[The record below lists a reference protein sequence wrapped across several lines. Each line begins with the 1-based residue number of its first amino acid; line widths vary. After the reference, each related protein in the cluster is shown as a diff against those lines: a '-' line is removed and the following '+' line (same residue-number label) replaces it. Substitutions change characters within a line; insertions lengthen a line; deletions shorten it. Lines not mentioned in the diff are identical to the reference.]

1 MRNENIEIMN
11 ETTLNLIKLL
21 RKNNKNGERMTS
33 LAISERL
40 GVKPRTIRKHKELA
54 VKFGYNI
61 QSFNG
66 NNPGY
71 ELIEERLTDD
81 EVEQIKN
88 NLPENL
94 VNKILRISDR
104 I

>member
-1 MRNENIEIMN
+1 MRNKDIEIMN

-33 LAISERL
+33 LAISEIL
-40 GVKPRTIRKHKELA
+40 GIKPRTVRKHKDLA
-54 VKFGYNI
+54 IKFGYNI

-66 NNPGY
+66 KNPGY
-71 ELIEERLTDD
+71 ELIEERLTDI
-81 EVEQIKN
+81 EIEQIKN
-88 NLPENL
+88 NLPEYL